1 MNQGQLFSDLIGSEV
16 VKAAEI
22 KANDNEDNIKEA
34 DEEDNAPRNAKK
46 IKIETSEQRKRS
58 TFYDLFGSQ
67 EPRSE
72 SDRESS
78 KPRPNEFKDKP
89 MSFMTNFKKDL
100 PFQGKKRVKRSRL
113 DQLPPLDLDT
123 AASAQVSRGVDPNI
137 VAAMFHRQ
145 LMLAEEHG
153 LSSHEAVP
161 APPFAGVAPAARA
174 INSPAPH
181 HVKSMPLP
189 HHHSVHIAT
198 RDHQVSHGVSHMSH
212 HAPVVHREHHQVH
225 HVVHEPHQPH
235 HVVPHSAKLIKA
247 PAPVHKFSGYPKPPH
262 GATLEEIF
270 HLKGG
275 KYHAPEPA
283 YHAPEPAYSP
293 PAPAA
298 AYKEPLAE
306 AYHPPVV
313 HATDFHGH
321 PFSMEMVF
329 GLPMQKY
336 YMKKYAHMLPFHGVE
351 DKYHAPVAPVKVPA
365 PPPG

>member
-1 MNQGQLFSDLIGSEV
+1 M
-16 VKAAEI
+16 A
-22 KANDNEDNIKEA
+22 
-34 DEEDNAPRNAKK
+34 
-46 IKIETSEQRKRS
+46 
-58 TFYDLFGSQ
+58 
-67 EPRSE
+67 
-72 SDRESS
+72 
-78 KPRPNEFKDKP
+78 
-89 MSFMTNFKKDL
+89 
-100 PFQGKKRVKRSRL
+100 
-113 DQLPPLDLDT
+113 
-123 AASAQVSRGVDPNI
+123 
-137 VAAMFHRQ
+137 
-145 LMLAEEHG
+145 
-153 LSSHEAVP
+153 
-161 APPFAGVAPAARA
+161 
-174 INSPAPH
+174 
-181 HVKSMPLP
+181 
-189 HHHSVHIAT
+189 
-198 RDHQVSHGVSHMSH
+198 H

-247 PAPVHKFSGYPKPPH
+247 PAVHKFTGYSKPPH

-270 HLKGG
+270 HLQGG

-351 DKYHAPVAPVKVPA
+351 DKYHAPVAPVKPV